1 MKACDAVEH
10 PRWHRQTSPCPV
22 RCRTAPKHG
31 HVAAL
36 DDFVNMHLAAKPGMP
51 WIKNFPYLGPMGV
64 VLFRCTT
71 PAGHIPALTG
81 KHLIRPT
88 SPRFR
93 RSRQPEPGRRST
105 YPPKNLFRQ
114 AEPPLY
120 ACFRKSPARS
130 RTNSPRHQIS
140 SVFNVLIQFPLD
152 PPRFNQRGIFW
163 LLSEQPLG
171 NHDCLNVGL
180 LSCLYQRTVHKGSK
194 SYGN

>member
-1 MKACDAVEH
+1 VNDLLEPFRPSGRDNQPGATAGKGMGCGAADPTGCASDHDHLVIQTLRHRFCPLPAESHVFTLGRAARLSVAC
-10 PRWHRQTSPCPV
+10 
-22 RCRTAPKHG
+22 APTG
-31 HVAAL
+31 TGAA
-36 DDFVNMHLAAKPGMP
+36 
-51 WIKNFPYLGPMGV
+51 
-64 VLFRCTT
+64 
-71 PAGHIPALTG
+71 
-81 KHLIRPT
+81 
-88 SPRFR
+88 S
-93 RSRQPEPGRRST
+93 
-105 YPPKNLFRQ
+105 
-114 AEPPLY
+114 Y

-152 PPRFNQRGIFW
+152 PPRFNQRGGIFW